1 MSEITQSTIKQ
12 DNSVGFISKI
22 HMRLSKSRLGDLLV
36 KKGLISD
43 DQLIVALK
51 TQEILSVPLGETLK
65 QLGFISDT
73 ALKSTLVQQAIY
85 RGMAFCLTA
94 FIGFSFLSFSKS
106 ARAETFS
113 SQSQQVQK
121 AAISIPGMGS
131 LNLKKDYRLFGS
143 REARSTN
150 LQAFTKFTGVIQR
163 FNASL
168 STNNS
173 NWVSDIMRFRNLSEA
188 QKIEQVNRYV
198 NAVPYVE
205 DAQIY
210 GKSDYWATPAEFFAR
225 NAGDCEDFALAKY
238 RALSMLGIS
247 KDDMRIVIVQD
258 KIKNIPHAVLV
269 VYSAEGPVI
278 LDNQSQVVSEA
289 RHVQRYKPIYS
300 INEQAWWR
308 HTS

>member
-1 MSEITQSTIKQ
+1 VSEITQSTIRQ

-51 TQEILSVPLGETLK
+51 TQKILSVPLGETLK

-94 FIGFSFLSFSKS
+94 FIGFSSLSFSKS

-131 LNLKKDYRLFGS
+131 LNLKKITVCSDQEKHAQQTYGLLQ
-143 REARSTN
+143 N
-150 LQAFTKFTGVIQR
+150 LQVLSS
-163 FNASL
+163 ASTHL
-168 STNNS
+168 
-173 NWVSDIMRFRNLSEA
+173 
-188 QKIEQVNRYV
+188 
-198 NAVPYVE
+198 
-205 DAQIY
+205 
-210 GKSDYWATPAEFFAR
+210 
-225 NAGDCEDFALAKY
+225 
-238 RALSMLGIS
+238 
-247 KDDMRIVIVQD
+247 
-258 KIKNIPHAVLV
+258 
-269 VYSAEGPVI
+269 
-278 LDNQSQVVSEA
+278 
-289 RHVQRYKPIYS
+289 
-300 INEQAWWR
+300 
-308 HTS
+308 